1 MCRTYYTVDMVHGTG
16 RVDKEFETYEEAY
29 DYMCRNY
36 MRELNAGYK
45 PTLYKI
51 LKHDV
56 STWGGSTN
64 TLVQPAWS

>member
-1 MCRTYYTVDMVHGTG
+1 MCKTYYTVDMVHGTG
-16 RVDKEFETYEEAY
+16 RADKEFETYEEAY

-51 LKHDV
+51 LRHDV

>member
-1 MCRTYYTVDMVHGTG
+1 MNRRFYTVDMVHGTG

-29 DYMCRNY
+29 DHMCRNY
-36 MRELNAGYK
+36 MRELNAGYN

-51 LKHDV
+51 LRHDV

>member
-1 MCRTYYTVDMVHGTG
+1 MNRRFYTVDMVHGTG

-29 DYMCRNY
+29 DHMCRNY

-51 LKHDV
+51 LRHDV